1 MTKLEE
7 LNLFTLRADELIE
20 SKYILA
26 DIKIVNLLKSIAVS
40 ETLVAIFKNSLSGF
54 DYEAAKK
61 KYLVKSP
68 YMSEEK
74 GEFVLPPNSK
84 ELLAFIFNILMDI
97 DAKRINFGEFLD
109 KYFYEDGS
117 AVSGYNTFVN
127 SMIKPFKNSVKIL
140 MEGVISGKVQDPM
153 QAVQERD
160 EKIADENEKKQ
171 KEEKLLKEQSNKIY
185 GEAIKN
191 AKRLLLLD
199 KKAVRES
206 KLSEEVK
213 SELDLIIDM
222 MGNAIDSEDTD
233 IITYAFVAYKYMAK
247 AHPVM
252 FYGKRKK
259 LEVFIRDIINGI

>member
-26 DIKIVNLLKSIAVS
+26 DIKIVNLLKSIASS
-40 ETLVAIFKNSLSGF
+40 ETLLAIFKNSLTDF
-54 DYEAAKK
+54 DYEEAKK

-74 GEFVLPPNSK
+74 GEFILPRNSK
-84 ELLAFIFNILMDI
+84 EILAFIFNILVDI

-127 SMIKPFKNSVKIL
+127 SMIKPFKNSVKML
-140 MEGVISGKVQDPM
+140 MEGVIAGKVQDPLL
-153 QAVQERD
+153 AAIETD
-160 EKIADENEKKQ
+160 EKINKTIEENQKQ
-171 KEEKLLKEQSNKIY
+171 EKLEKEQSDKIY

-191 AKRLLLLD
+191 AKRILLLD
-199 KKAVRES
+199 KKKIRES
-206 KLSEEVK
+206 RFSEEVK
-213 SELDLIIDM
+213 SEMDLVVDM

-233 IITYAFVAYKYMAK
+233 IITYAFVAYKYVTK
-247 AHPVM
+247 AHPIM
-252 FYGKRKK
+252 FFGKRKK
-259 LEVFIRDIINGI
+259 LEVCIRDIINGI